1 MALAFLLDENLRG
14 PLWRAIEMH
23 NRRGSL
29 PLDAIRV
36 GDVGELPL
44 GAPDAEVLAWADRA
58 NRILV
63 SHDCSTLPEELVQR
77 LARGEHCPGIL
88 LLRRS
93 TRISAIVQFLVLA
106 AYASG
111 PEEWADR
118 IEYVDP

>member
-1 MALAFLLDENLRG
+1 VALAFLLDENLRG
-14 PLWRAIEMH
+14 PLWRAIELH

-36 GDVGELPL
+36 GDADELPL
-44 GAPDAEVLAWADRA
+44 GATDAEVLAWADHA

-63 SHDCSTLPEELVQR
+63 SCDRSTLPDEFAQR
-77 LARGEHCPGIL
+77 LARAERCPGIL

-93 TRISAIVQFLVLA
+93 ARSSAVVQFLVLV
-106 AYASG
+106 AYASE

-118 IEYVDP
+118 IEYPDP